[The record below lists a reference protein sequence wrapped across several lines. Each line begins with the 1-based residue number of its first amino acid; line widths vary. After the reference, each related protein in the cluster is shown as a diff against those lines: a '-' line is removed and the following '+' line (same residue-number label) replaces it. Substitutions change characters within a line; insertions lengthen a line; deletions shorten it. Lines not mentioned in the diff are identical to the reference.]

1 MNHFSGSP
9 KFHKK
14 KGFNALEKITAGFAI
29 IILIGSLLLSLPI
42 ASADGK
48 SIGRFNA
55 LFTATS
61 AICVT
66 GLTVVDTARAF
77 SRFGHVVI
85 LILIQM
91 GGLGFMTFATLIFS
105 LMGKT
110 LTLRERMVARESL
123 NETQMNGLTQRM
135 RWVALATFSVEA
147 VGAVFLAFWMIP
159 RFGLKDGLF
168 YAVFHAV
175 SAFCNAGFDLFGN
188 FSSFT
193 EYCGDWY
200 LNGIVMLLVIL
211 GGLGFGLLKDLC
223 VNRRWRLL
231 KLHTKIVLPTYGALF
246 IFGFLFNLIIEWNR
260 SETLGS
266 LAVDEKILAAM
277 FQSITLRTAG
287 FNTISQKALH
297 PATKLVNCALM
308 FIGAAPASTGGGIKV
323 TTFAIP
329 ILLVRM
335 VMRGESSI
343 NVFGRRLEA
352 TLVQRAVTIIT
363 LAMGVV
369 AVDIIAI
376 LLLQPNMDIL
386 DIAYEC
392 ISDMGTVGISA
403 VGTASLKTAS
413 KVLLILTMYIGRIG
427 PLSVALALARK
438 QEFMQEKYRYPKER
452 LMIG

>member
-1 MNHFSGSP
+1 MNHFFASP

-14 KGFNALEKITAGFAI
+14 KGFNALGKIAAGFAI

-48 SIGRFNA
+48 SIGGFNA
-55 LFTATS
+55 LFTSTS
-61 AICVT
+61 AVCVT
-66 GLTVVDTARAF
+66 GLVVVDTATAF

-110 LTLRERMVARESL
+110 LTLRERMVVRESL
-123 NETQMNGLTQRM
+123 NETQMNGLMQM
-135 RWVALATFSVEA
+135 MQWVALATFSVET
-147 VGAVFLAFWMIP
+147 VGAAFLAFWMIP

-193 EYCGDWY
+193 EHCGDWY
-200 LNGIVMLLVIL
+200 LNGMIMLLVVL
-211 GGLGFGLLKDLC
+211 GGLGFGLLKDLWI
-223 VNRRWRLL
+223 NRRWRLL
-231 KLHTKIVLPTYGALF
+231 KLHTKIVLTTYGALF
-246 IFGFLFNLIIEWNR
+246 LFGFLFNLITEWNHP
-260 SETLGS
+260 ETLGS
-266 LAVDEKILAAM
+266 LATDEKILAAM

-287 FNTISQKALH
+287 FNTIPQKALR
-297 PATKLVNCALM
+297 PAAKLVNCALM

-335 VMRGESSI
+335 VMRGERSI
-343 NVFGRRLEA
+343 NVFGRRLEMA
-352 TLVQRAVTIIT
+352 LVQRAVTIIT
-363 LAMGVV
+363 LAMGIV
-369 AVDIIAI
+369 AVDIVAI
-376 LLLQPNMDIL
+376 SLLQPNMDIL
-386 DIAYEC
+386 DVAYEC
-392 ISDMGTVGISA
+392 ISAMGTVGISA
-403 VGTASLKTAS
+403 VGTASLKMAS

-427 PLSVALALARK
+427 PLSVTLALARK
-438 QEFMQEKYRYPKER
+438 QEFMQEKYRYPEER

>member
-42 ASADGK
+42 VSADGK

-61 AICVT
+61 AVCVT

-85 LILIQM
+85 LMLIQI

-105 LMGKT
+105 LMCKT

-123 NETQMNGLTQRM
+123 NETQMNGLTQMM

-147 VGAVFLAFWMIP
+147 VGAVFLAFWMIT

-231 KLHTKIVLPTYGALF
+231 KLHTKIVLSTYVALF

-260 SETLGS
+260 PETLGS
-266 LAVDEKILAAM
+266 LAVDKKILAAM

-376 LLLQPNMDIL
+376 SLLQPNMDLL

-392 ISDMGTVGISA
+392 ISAMGTVGISA

-438 QEFMQEKYRYPKER
+438 QEFMQEKYRYPEEW